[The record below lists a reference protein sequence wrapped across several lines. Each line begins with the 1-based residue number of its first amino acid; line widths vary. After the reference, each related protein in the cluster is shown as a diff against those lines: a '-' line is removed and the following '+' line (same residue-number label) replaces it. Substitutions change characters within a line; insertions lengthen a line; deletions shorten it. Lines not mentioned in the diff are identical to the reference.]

1 MRSNDEYDQRRLD
14 GNDDIKSTVRMTA
27 TERETILKKY
37 GGVQPAWDQMVK
49 EAMEDEGWIPD
60 LPRRLV
66 PAYRAIRDAGLER
79 EAQIVDSGKLRESV
93 MNACN
98 CTRRTAISHL
108 HELKDRSLLFT
119 IGAWGDEMIHFV
131 ACSAADIEKV
141 RTYGKKR

>member
-1 MRSNDEYDQRRLD
+1 MSDRELEQETLEGDERMRTS
-14 GNDDIKSTVRMTA
+14 VRMSVR
-27 TERETILKKY
+27 ERESVVARF
-37 GGVQPAWDQMVK
+37 GGIQPAWDSLVK
-49 EAMEDEGWIPD
+49 IAEKDEGWIPD

-131 ACSAADIEKV
+131 ACSAADVEKV